1 MKKISIAAAVLA
13 AVIATPALAN
23 EGRVE
28 GRGGIV
34 WADGD
39 SEATAG
45 VAAGY
50 DWTVG
55 QGAFAGV
62 EITGDKILTGGAKV
76 SFGVN
81 ARGGAQLA
89 SGTKLYVSGGWNSE
103 PCDLCDDA
111 VSAGAGAQ
119 FPIGT
124 ALYGKVEYR
133 HFFTGSNYYDSDAVV
148 AGIGIR
154 F

>member
-1 MKKISIAAAVLA
+1 MKKISIAAAALA
-13 AVIATPALAN
+13 AVVATPALAN

-28 GRGGIV
+28 ARGGIV

-55 QGAFAGV
+55 QGTFVGV
-62 EITGDKILTGGAKV
+62 EVAGDKILTGGTKV
-76 SFGVN
+76 SFGLN
-81 ARGGAQLA
+81 ARGGAQLDN
-89 SGTKLYVSGGWNSE
+89 GTKLYVTGGWNSE
-103 PCDLCDDA
+103 PCDLCDDT
-111 VSAGAGAQ
+111 VSAGAGAE
-119 FPIGT
+119 FPIGN

-133 HFFTGSNYYDSDAVV
+133 HFFASSGYFDTNAVV
-148 AGIGIR
+148 AGLGVR